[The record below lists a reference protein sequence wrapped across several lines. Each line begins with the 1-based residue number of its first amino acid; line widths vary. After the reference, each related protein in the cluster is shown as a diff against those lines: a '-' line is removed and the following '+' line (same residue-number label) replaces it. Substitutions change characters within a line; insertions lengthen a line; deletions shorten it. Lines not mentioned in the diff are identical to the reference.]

1 MQEKYS
7 SEFEADMAILDDLND
22 VEDLE
27 DDSYNNY
34 QGIAD
39 EEDEQVESKNHEELT
54 SDDEIDSESQEELL
68 KPIMKKTKLKPKKG
82 RRSTWDEEMV
92 DDLVNIICEDD

>member
-1 MQEKYS
+1 MADRQMQEKYS

-22 VEDLE
+22 VVDVE

-39 EEDEQVESKNHEELT
+39 EEDEQVE
-54 SDDEIDSESQEELL
+54 
-68 KPIMKKTKLKPKKG
+68 
-82 RRSTWDEEMV
+82 
-92 DDLVNIICEDD
+92 

>member
-22 VEDLE
+22 VED
-27 DDSYNNY
+27 DSYNNY

-39 EEDEQVESKNHEELT
+39 EEDEQVE
-54 SDDEIDSESQEELL
+54 
-68 KPIMKKTKLKPKKG
+68 
-82 RRSTWDEEMV
+82 
-92 DDLVNIICEDD
+92 